1 MTNTK
6 RDRVPV
12 LIAGVLCLDFVN
24 SLYWR
29 ATETPIEWFNEY
41 PDLISWSQSLKI
53 LSVAEA
59 RKLLL
64 NAQNNAAKASL
75 ITKQAIQLREAIYQI
90 FFAIIQERLPAKAD
104 FRILNSML
112 GKSISQLQIAPSAT
126 GFSWQWQGVESH
138 LDSVLWPIARSAA
151 DLLTSRDWPRVG
163 QCPGDGCGWLFLDKS
178 RNHTRR
184 WCAMEHCGHKT
195 NAILHYHR
203 KQREL
208 AKR

>member
-1 MTNTK
+1 
-6 RDRVPV
+6 V
-12 LIAGVLCLDFVN
+12 LIGGALCLDFVN

-29 ATETPIEWFNEY
+29 ATDEPIEWFNEY
-41 PDLISWSQSLKI
+41 SDLVSWSQSLKI
-53 LSVAEA
+53 LSTAQA

-64 NAQNNAAKASL
+64 KAKKNSAFATS
-75 ITKQAIQLREAIYQI
+75 ITKQAIQLRKAIYQI
-90 FFAIIQERLPAKAD
+90 FSAIIQEQTPAKAD
-104 FRILNSML
+104 FQILNSML
-112 GKSISQLQIAPSAT
+112 SRSLSQLEITPSAAE
-126 GFSWQWQGVESH
+126 FSWRWQGFDEN

-151 DLLTSRDWPRVG
+151 DLLTGSDWSRVG

-178 RNHTRR
+178 RNHSRR

-208 AKR
+208 AKS